1 MHSWMEQTLEDLR
14 YAFRGLRRNPGFTL
28 TAVGAAAIAIGAST
42 AVFSAVDRIL
52 FRPLPYRDEGRLVS
66 AGIMAPLDTNE
77 FMLADAYFDLRRN
90 PGPFVA
96 VTSFQ
101 AGGIACDLTEQSPLR
116 MSCMRVEGN
125 FLDTLGVRL
134 AAGRPF
140 SAEEDRPNGPRV
152 AIVSDA
158 LWRGRFA
165 ADPTAIGK
173 TLNIDGVPTRV
184 AGVLPPDFVMPT
196 LAHADIL
203 LPEAL
208 DEARERQG
216 RALRVF
222 ARLKPGVTLPQARSE
237 LEPYMARVM
246 QTVPP
251 QFRQEVALRVRPMRD
266 RQVGDARAACLEL
279 LGAVLAVLLIACAN
293 IANLLLARAVGRDR
307 EMAVRAALGASRFR
321 LVRLAL
327 TESLLV
333 AAAGGAGG
341 CGLAFV
347 LLRGFQAIAPEG
359 LPRIEEA
366 TVDMRVLLFSA
377 TAAVLSGIV
386 FGLFPALRRT
396 EGAVMG
402 GARTVGPARGWLRG
416 TLVTAQIAISVM
428 LLTGA
433 GLLLRSLDNLQRV
446 PMGFESDHAITA
458 SFVLGRQRYS
468 RDAEQLAFFAELER
482 RLGTL
487 PGVSAGAVS
496 DSVPPFGGYRGRLF
510 STIDVE
516 GRPPVPQGSGGMVA
530 WRYVTPGYFAAM
542 GIPMRRGRPFTE
554 LDRGPS
560 VYSVVLSETLARMMF
575 PGEDPL
581 GKHIQRAP
589 QGHWFTVVGVAAD
602 ARHAGAAE
610 QTIGPEYYFVRKAVP
625 DLIWANQEPPLGWRG
640 GVAVVRTAVD
650 PRLAAAA
657 LRALFASLD
666 PTLPVEI
673 ATMRERLARSTG
685 RPRFQATL
693 LGAFAGIG
701 VLLAAIGLS
710 GVMWFLV
717 AQRRREIGVR
727 MALGATP
734 GSIVKLTMGF
744 AARCTLAGVVTGGAG
759 ALVVARW
766 LRAQLF
772 QVPAGDLRPLVAA
785 VALLV
790 LVAFMAAAG
799 PARRAAQVDPATTLR
814 AE

>member
-1 MHSWMEQTLEDLR
+1 MHSWAEQTVQDLR
-14 YAFRGLRRNPGFTL
+14 YALRGLRRNPGFTL
-28 TAVGAAAIAIGAST
+28 TAVMAAAIAIGACT

-52 FRPLPYRDEGRLVS
+52 FRPLPYRDDGRLVS
-66 AGIMAPLDTNE
+66 AGIMAPLDTTE

-90 PGPFVA
+90 PGPFDA

-101 AGGIACDLTEQSPLR
+101 AGAIACDLTENSPLR
-116 MSCMRVEGN
+116 MHCLRVEAN

-134 AAGRPF
+134 AAGRAF
-140 SAEEDRPNGPRV
+140 TAEEDRPNGPRV
-152 AIVSDA
+152 ALISHA
-158 LWRGRFA
+158 LWRSRFA
-165 ADPTAIGK
+165 ADPAAIGK
-173 TLNIDGVPTRV
+173 TIQIDGSPTRV
-184 AGVLPPDFVMPT
+184 AGVLPADFVMPT
-196 LAHADIL
+196 LTRADIL

-222 ARLKPGVTLPQARSE
+222 ARLRPGVSLPQARSE
-237 LEPYMARVM
+237 LEPYFARVM
-246 QTVPP
+246 ETVPP
-251 QFRQEVALRVRPMRD
+251 QFRKEVTLRVRPLRD
-266 RQVGDARAACLEL
+266 RQVGDARAASLGL

-307 EMAVRAALGASRFR
+307 EIAVRAALGASRWR

-327 TESLLV
+327 AESLLV
-333 AAAGGAGG
+333 AVAGGAGG

-366 TVDMRVLLFSA
+366 TVDLRVLLFTA
-377 TAAVLSGIV
+377 AAAVLSGIA

-402 GARTVGPARGWLRG
+402 SARTVGPARGWLRG

-446 PMGFESDHAITA
+446 PMGFESNHAITA

-468 RDAEQLAFFAELER
+468 RDVEQLALFSELER

-487 PGVSAGAVS
+487 PGVTAAAVS
-496 DSVPPFGGYRGRLF
+496 DSVPPFGGTRGRLY
-510 STIDVE
+510 STIEVE
-516 GRPPVPQGSGGMVA
+516 GRPRIPEGSGGMVV

-554 LDRGPS
+554 LDRSAG
-560 VYSVVLSETLARMMF
+560 VYSVVLSEALSRLMF

-581 GKHIQRAP
+581 GKRLQRGP
-589 QGHWFTVVGVAAD
+589 QDQWFTVVGVAAD
-602 ARHAGAAE
+602 ARNAGAE
-610 QTIGPEYYFVRKAVP
+610 KTIGPEYYFVRKAAP
-625 DLIWANQEPPLGWRG
+625 DAVWYNQEPPLGWRG
-640 GVAVVRTAVD
+640 AVAVVRTGVD
-650 PRLAAAA
+650 PRLAASS
-657 LRALFASLD
+657 LRGLFASLD

-673 ATMRERLARSTG
+673 ATMRERLAQDTV
-685 RPRFQATL
+685 RPRFQTTL
-693 LGAFAGIG
+693 LAAFAAIG

-710 GVMWFLV
+710 GVMGFLV

-734 GSIVKLTMGF
+734 GSIVKLTLGF
-744 AARCTLAGVVTGGAG
+744 AARCMALGVVLGGAG

-766 LRAQLF
+766 LRSQLF
-772 QVPAGDLRPLVAA
+772 QVPAGDLRPLVGA

-790 LVAFMAAAG
+790 LVALMAAAG
-799 PARRAAQVDPATTLR
+799 PARRAARVDPAETLR